1 MRPIL
6 WLIALALAGV
16 AAAPLI
22 AQRRWRKSLDE
33 MVRGMPSAR
42 GSQGEPISESDWAD
56 LPLPVATYFRR
67 VLPVGQ
73 PPLTSVQ
80 IEQLGQ
86 MLINDRWR
94 DFSAVEQLSAR
105 PPSFVWAARVRM
117 APLVNTLVRDVY
129 LDGTASMRASVSAL
143 FPVADERGGD
153 ALNDGALYRYL
164 AEATWMP
171 AALLPR
177 FGVIWTPVDETH
189 AKATISDSGTT
200 VSLEFTFNE
209 AGEVTRIFTP
219 SRYRAVNGHFEPTP
233 WQGHFRNYAERCG
246 MWIPLDAE
254 VSWQIA
260 GTWQPWWRGRIV
272 SVNPM

>member
-6 WLIALALAGV
+6 SLIALALAGV
-16 AAAPLI
+16 APPI
-22 AQRRWRKSLDE
+22 AERRWRKSLE
-33 MVRGMPSAR
+33 QMVRGMPSAR
-42 GSQGEPISESDWAD
+42 GRLGEPIGESDWAD
-56 LPLPVATYFRR
+56 LPPPVVTYFRR
-67 VLPVGQ
+67 ALPVGK
-73 PPLTSVQ
+73 PPLASVQ

-105 PPSFVWAARVRM
+105 PPNFVWAARVRM
-117 APLVNTLVRDVY
+117 APLVNTLVRDAY

-153 ALNDGALYRYL
+153 ALNAGALYRYL

-189 AKATISDSGTT
+189 ANATMSDSGTT

-209 AGEVTRIFTP
+209 AGEATRISTP

-233 WQGHFRNYAERCG
+233 WEGHFRNYAERCG
-246 MWIPLDAE
+246 MWIPLEAE

-260 GTWQPWWRGRIV
+260 GTWQPWWRGRILDV
-272 SVNPM
+272 SPM